1 MTVLNLARGKS
12 GIRVPL
18 RLPASGSE
26 VKRAFEQLQ
35 GHAGKGVTR
44 IDSVIAPVPNL
55 GNYLTHIDI
64 SDPDERDKL
73 NTLAEKIDGMS
84 ATEQKMFSC
93 VLDARS
99 INGLDDV
106 LTAADSLSDY
116 IYHPQ
121 ITDERELGIFL
132 VENHIMD
139 FPEKTWPYLDYRAIG
154 IEYHAEHSG
163 ALTPEGYVVR
173 RSEVPEI
180 TQEQKELKPVFRAL
194 LWTEAMWN
202 AGVEKPY
209 PLNLPATQLE
219 LEQAQRAVGNEPFTT
234 VDIVQAE
241 CLWAELQEKLTLDY
255 PDIETMQ
262 HLGLKIQDFDEK
274 EMKKFLAVLA
284 VEQPEGMAD
293 ALEFA
298 ERLEDYSLFPD
309 DAEAYGQDALKLNFD
324 SVDDDLIQELDGFT
338 DWDAYGRYMMEAD
351 GVRIT
356 EYGLLRREGTPF
368 PDESM
373 GQQMG

>member
-18 RLPASGSE
+18 HLPASGSE

-35 GHAGKGVTR
+35 EHTGKGVTR
-44 IDSVIAPVPNL
+44 IDGVISPVMNL
-55 GNYLTHIDI
+55 GSYLTHVDI

-73 NTLAEKIDGMS
+73 NRLAEKIDGMS
-84 ATEQKMFSC
+84 ETEQKMFSC

-99 INGLDDV
+99 INGLDDI

-132 VENHIMD
+132 VENRIMD

-173 RSEVPEI
+173 RSEIPR
-180 TQEQKELKPVFRAL
+180 QEQEKEPVFRAL
-194 LWTEAMWN
+194 LWSEAMRD
-202 AGVEKPY
+202 AGAKPY
-209 PLNLPATQLE
+209 LLELPISSLK
-219 LEQAQRAVGNEPFTT
+219 LEQARRGIGVKDFAEA
-234 VDIVQAE
+234 DIVQAE
-241 CLWAELQEKLTLDY
+241 CLVPALQGNLTMEY
-255 PDIETMQ
+255 PDVEVMQ
-262 HLGLKIQDFDEK
+262 KLGVKIQDLLQDNGQLD
-274 EMKKFLAVLA
+274 KFLAVLS
-284 VEQPEGMAD
+284 VEQPDSLVD
-293 ALEFA
+293 ALELS
-298 ERLEDYSLFPD
+298 ENMDIYSLFPD
-309 DAEAYGQDALKLNFD
+309 DAAAYGQDALKLNFD
-324 SVDDDLIQELDGFT
+324 SVDDDLIHELEGFT

-356 EYGLLRREGTPF
+356 EYGLLRRGGTPF

>member
-1 MTVLNLARGKS
+1 MIVLNLARGKS

-18 RLPASGSE
+18 HLPASGSE
-26 VKRAFEQLQ
+26 VKCAFEQLQ
-35 GHAGKGVTR
+35 EHTGKGVTR
-44 IDSVIAPVPNL
+44 IDGVISPVQNL
-55 GNYLTHIDI
+55 GNYLTHVDI
-64 SDPDERDKL
+64 SDPDERDRL
-73 NTLAEKIDGMS
+73 NRLAEKIDGMS
-84 ATEQKMFSC
+84 ETEQKMFSC

-99 INGLDDV
+99 INGLDDI

-173 RSEVPEI
+173 RSEMPEI

-219 LEQAQRAVGNEPFTT
+219 LEQAQRAVGNEPFPT

-241 CLWAELQEKLTLDY
+241 CLWPELQGKLTLDY

-262 HLGLKIQDFDEK
+262 NLGLKIQDFDEK
-274 EMKKFLAVLA
+274 EMNKFLAVLA

-293 ALEFA
+293 ALEFS

-309 DAEAYGQDALKLNFD
+309 DAEAYGQEALKLNF
-324 SVDDDLIQELDGFT
+324 SGVDDDLIEELEGFT

-356 EYGLLRREGTPF
+356 EYGLLRREGEPF
-368 PDESM
+368 PDE
-373 GQQMG
+373 QMGPSLG

>member
-18 RLPASGSE
+18 HLPASGSE

-35 GHAGKGVTR
+35 EHTGKGVTR
-44 IDSVIAPVPNL
+44 IDGVISPVQNL

-73 NTLAEKIDGMS
+73 NRLAEKIDGMS
-84 ATEQKMFSC
+84 ETEQKMFSC

-99 INGLDDV
+99 INGLDDI

-139 FPEKTWPYLDYRAIG
+139 YPQKTWPYLDYRAIG

-163 ALTPEGYVVR
+163 ALTPQGYVVR
-173 RSEVPEI
+173 RSEIPR
-180 TQEQKELKPVFRAL
+180 QEQEKEPVFRAL
-194 LWTEAMWN
+194 LWSEAMRD
-202 AGVEKPY
+202 AGAEPY
-209 PLNLPATQLE
+209 LLELPASSLK
-219 LEQAQRAVGNEPFTT
+219 LEQARRGIGVLDFADVE
-234 VDIVQAE
+234 IIQAE
-241 CLWAELQEKLTLDY
+241 CLDPALQGNLTMDY
-255 PDIETMQ
+255 PDVEVMQ
-262 HLGLKIQDFDEK
+262 LLGEK
-274 EMKKFLAVLA
+274 VQGFQAEGQINKFLAILA
-284 VEQPEGMAD
+284 VEQPEALVD
-293 ALEFA
+293 ALELS
-298 ERLEDYSLFPD
+298 EHLDSYSLFPD
-309 DAEAYGQDALKLNFD
+309 DAEAHGQDALKLNFD
-324 SVDDDLIQELDGFT
+324 SVDDDLIHELDGFT
-338 DWDAYGRYMMEAD
+338 DWDAYGRYMMKAD